1 MKNILLFLFSVL
13 TIFSCKQNTEQTAQ
27 NKENANS
34 SIFLLDSKWQN
45 QDAEELQLKDLK
57 GKNLVMVMIFTSCRT
72 ACPILVGDMKKIHA
86 KIEKNKLKDTSLVL
100 ISIDPTNDTPEVLK
114 KFAAERNMDQAP
126 WIFLRSDE
134 ESTREFANV
143 LAVKYKK
150 ISPIEF
156 SHSNIISVFNRNGEL
171 VSQEEGSGINSDA
184 VAKTV
189 NELK

>member
-1 MKNILLFLFSVL
+1 MKNLIFLFFSIL
-13 TIFSCKQNTEQTAQ
+13 TLFSCKENMQQANIK
-27 NKENANS
+27 KETTGT

-45 QDAEELQLKDLK
+45 QDGKELHLKDLK
-57 GKNLVMVMIFTSCRT
+57 GKNLVVVMIFTSCRT
-72 ACPILVGDMKKIHA
+72 ACPILVADMKKVHT
-86 KIEKNKLKDTSLVL
+86 KIEKNKLDDTSLVL

-114 KFAAERNMDQAP
+114 KFAADRNMDSAP

-134 ESTREFANV
+134 EATREFANV

-156 SHSNIISVFNRNGEL
+156 SHSNIISVFDRNGEL
-171 VSQEEGSGINSDA
+171 VSQEEGSGINSEA

-189 NELK
+189 NQLN

>member
-13 TIFSCKQNTEQTAQ
+13 TIFSCKENTEQTAQ

-114 KFAAERNMDQAP
+114 KFAAERNMESEP

-171 VSQEEGSGINSDA
+171 VSQEEGSGINSEA

-189 NELK
+189 DELK

>member
-13 TIFSCKQNTEQTAQ
+13 TILSCKQNTEQTAQ
-27 NKENANS
+27 NKENADS

-114 KFAAERNMDQAP
+114 KFAAERNMDSEP

>member
-13 TIFSCKQNTEQTAQ
+13 TILSCKENTEQTAQ
-27 NKENANS
+27 NKENADS

-86 KIEKNKLKDTSLVL
+86 KIKKNKLKDTSLVL

-114 KFAAERNMDQAP
+114 KFAAERNMDSQP

>member
-1 MKNILLFLFSVL
+1 MKYLIRLLFLML
-13 TIFSCKQNTEQTAQ
+13 TLFSCKENTEQA
-27 NKENANS
+27 NLKKENAGS

-45 QDAEELQLKDLK
+45 QDGKELYLRDLK
-57 GKNLVMVMIFTSCRT
+57 GKNLVVVMIFTSCRT
-72 ACPILVGDMKKIHA
+72 ACPILVADMKKIHA
-86 KIEKNKLKDTSLVL
+86 KIEKNKLEDTSLVL

-114 KFAAERNMDQAP
+114 KFAAERNMDESP

-134 ESTREFANV
+134 EATREFANV

-156 SHSNIISVFNRNGEL
+156 SHSNIISVFDRNGEL
-171 VSQEEGSGINSDA
+171 VSQEEGSGINSEA

-189 NELK
+189 NQLN